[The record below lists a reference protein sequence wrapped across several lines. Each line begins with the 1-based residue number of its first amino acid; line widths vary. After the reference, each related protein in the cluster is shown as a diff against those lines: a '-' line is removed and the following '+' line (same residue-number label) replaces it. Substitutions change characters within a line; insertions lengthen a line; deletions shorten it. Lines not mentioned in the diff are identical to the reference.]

1 MTLYPKL
8 ILDALATV
16 TYPGTKK
23 NLVDSEM
30 VADNLRIDGMNV
42 SFSLIFPRDTDPFMK
57 STLKAAEAAIHYRVS
72 KDVRVTIDTEFKSA
86 KRPEVGKLLPN
97 VKNVIAVSS
106 GKGGVGKTTT
116 AVNLA
121 ACTAQEGKR
130 VLLVDIDPQGN
141 ATSGAGV
148 DKNEGEYSVYDVIIN
163 ELEAKKA
170 IQHTKIE
177 TLDVLPSRIE
187 LAGAE
192 VELVSMMARERKL
205 RTALK
210 PLVSEYDY
218 IFIDCPP
225 SLGLLTLNAL
235 TAAQTLLV
243 PIQCEYYALEGLA
256 QLMATVR
263 QIKRLYNPQLEL
275 EGVLLTMYDG
285 RLNLTNQVVDEVKK
299 FFPKKVYSSTI
310 PRNVRLS
317 EAPSYGEPIMYYD
330 KTSKGAIAYA
340 ALAEEFLKKQ

>member
-1 MTLYPKL
+1 MSK
-8 ILDALATV
+8 I
-16 TYPGTKK
+16 
-23 NLVDSEM
+23 
-30 VADNLRIDGMNV
+30 I
-42 SFSLIFPRDTDPFMK
+42 
-57 STLKAAEAAIHYRVS
+57 AI
-72 KDVRVTIDTEFKSA
+72 A
-86 KRPEVGKLLPN
+86 N
-97 VKNVIAVSS
+97 Q
-106 GKGGVGKTTT
+106 KGGVDKTTT

-256 QLMATVR
+256 QLMNTVKLVR
-263 QIKRLYNPQLEL
+263 QHLDDDLEV
-275 EGVLLTMYDG
+275 EGVVMTMYDA
-285 RLNLTNQVVDEVKK
+285 RTNLSPMVVGEVKK
-299 FFPKKVYSSTI
+299 FFKNKVYETVI
-310 PRNVRLS
+310 PRSVRLG
-317 EAPSYGEPIMYYD
+317 EAPSFGLPITLYD
-330 KTSKGAIAYA
+330 PKSAGAKAYVN
-340 ALAEEFLKKQ
+340 LAKELLTRDGGK